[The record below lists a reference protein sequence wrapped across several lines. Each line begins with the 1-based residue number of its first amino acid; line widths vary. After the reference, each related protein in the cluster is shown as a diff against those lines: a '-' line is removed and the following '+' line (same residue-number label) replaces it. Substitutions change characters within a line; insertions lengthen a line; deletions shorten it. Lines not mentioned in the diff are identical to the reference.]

1 MTILLCVV
9 FVLTAAIH
17 AACAAVV
24 VFKIDALVR
33 FCKSEPEA
41 HPVRRFF
48 SRIARREQVRKFGI
62 QVRA

>member
-24 VFKIDALVR
+24 VFRIDALIR

-41 HPVRRFF
+41 HPVRRLF
-48 SRIARREQVRKFGI
+48 SRITRREQVRKFGI

>member
-41 HPVRRFF
+41 HPVRRLF
-48 SRIARREQVRKFGI
+48 SRITRREQVQKFGLR
-62 QVRA
+62 VRA